1 MERDDDAPGPTRGLL
16 RMQVERTRIAPAQ
29 GDAEIGQGPLEEGLV
44 GDATREGLELSS
56 RAMARPDED
65 VLVAVGVPGDRDA
78 AVGLEHAGHRRS
90 PRPADRARLRLPG
103 VRAPDY
109 PVRVFEER
117 PDIRARLEDETVIW
131 LTTVN
136 GKGQPQCSPVW
147 FLSTPDHVVV
157 YSLPDTPRVRNIRAN
172 PRVSLNLNSTPNG
185 DELVIIEGRAEIIEG
200 APTAEQDDD
209 YMAKYDEG
217 IIREGMTAESFS
229 RDYPVRI
236 HVHPT
241 RLRAS

>member
-1 MERDDDAPGPTRGLL
+1 
-16 RMQVERTRIAPAQ
+16 VW
-29 GDAEIGQGPLEEGLV
+29 
-44 GDATREGLELSS
+44 
-56 RAMARPDED
+56 
-65 VLVAVGVPGDRDA
+65 
-78 AVGLEHAGHRRS
+78 
-90 PRPADRARLRLPG
+90 
-103 VRAPDY
+103 
-109 PVRVFEER
+109 VFEER
-117 PDIRARLEDETVIW
+117 PDIRARLEDETIIW

-136 GKGQPQCSPVW
+136 GKGQPQSSPVW

-185 DELVIIEGRAEIIEG
+185 DELVIIEGRAQIIEG
-200 APTAEQDDD
+200 APTAGQDDE

-236 HVHPT
+236 HVRPT
-241 RLRAS
+241 RLRAT

>member
-1 MERDDDAPGPTRGLL
+1 
-16 RMQVERTRIAPAQ
+16 VK
-29 GDAEIGQGPLEEGLV
+29 
-44 GDATREGLELSS
+44 
-56 RAMARPDED
+56 
-65 VLVAVGVPGDRDA
+65 
-78 AVGLEHAGHRRS
+78 
-90 PRPADRARLRLPG
+90 
-103 VRAPDY
+103 
-109 PVRVFEER
+109 VFEER

-136 GKGQPQCSPVW
+136 VKGQPQSSPVW
-147 FLSTPDHVVV
+147 FLSTADHVVV

-172 PRVSLNLNSTPNG
+172 PRVSLNLNSTRNG

-200 APTAEQDDD
+200 APTAVQDDD

-241 RLRAS
+241 RLRAT

>member
-1 MERDDDAPGPTRGLL
+1 M
-16 RMQVERTRIAPAQ
+16 
-29 GDAEIGQGPLEEGLV
+29 
-44 GDATREGLELSS
+44 
-56 RAMARPDED
+56 
-65 VLVAVGVPGDRDA
+65 
-78 AVGLEHAGHRRS
+78 
-90 PRPADRARLRLPG
+90 
-103 VRAPDY
+103 
-109 PVRVFEER
+109 FEER
-117 PDIRARLEDETVIW
+117 PDIRARLQDETVIW

-185 DELVIIEGRAEIIEG
+185 DELVIIEGRAEIVEG

-209 YMAKYDEG
+209 YLAKYDES
-217 IIREGMTAESFS
+217 IVREGMTAESFS